1 MHTARSRWSAHGL
14 AAVLYLSLA
23 FLIWSG
29 VWLHHP
35 TTTATCGC
43 GDTSLL
49 TWFMSWPAYALHH
62 GESLFFSDRA
72 LHPYGINLPAN
83 TSILAISLPL
93 SPVTWAFGPVASL
106 NVAATLAPVATALS
120 ARALLLRWT
129 TWQPAAFLAGL
140 FYGFSPFVVENL
152 SLQHIDFATLVVPP
166 LLFWC
171 LDELLVRQRGRAW
184 AWGLALGGLCVVQFF
199 LSSEL
204 LVICVVA
211 ATIGTVLLVVA
222 GLVRSPRSVVGRLGH
237 ATAGFGA
244 ATVAGLVLLAYPAWY
259 ALAGPRALPKRVWPD
274 IQFFGSA
281 WRSLLLPAGPHDRG
295 PNAILQT
302 YGYFGSHP
310 LLKGY
315 LGLGMVSVLVI
326 GLAWFYR
333 DGRLWFCGAMLLV
346 MESLSLGAAAGPWTL
361 FAHLPLVQN
370 IVPERFASVADLF
383 AALMLGVIL
392 DRARNSGLTW
402 PGQSAPDGIGGQ
414 VDNRTGVPRLGTLVA
429 WALAALAL
437 LPIAIGYRLPF
448 TTRPVDVPPWFT
460 TKGTT
465 LPVSDVVLTYPF
477 ASSGLRAPMTWQAV
491 GAQRWSL
498 VGGWGITPTPPT
510 HPSARQQAVARATF
524 DLINL
529 SDGFFPLAT
538 GRTDESARLRL
549 AMLDWGVTTVVVP
562 DERTW
567 PASLRGRS
575 VPVAVGTF
583 TAALGVAPLHQSG
596 AWVWNVP
603 RRPPPPM
610 VIREADFVA
619 CTAGPSAVVDPGW
632 AATCL
637 LATGSS
643 APPPLSPA
651 PEGPGSSPTAH

>member
-1 MHTARSRWSAHGL
+1 MDAARSRWSAHGL
-14 AAVLYLSLA
+14 AGVLYLGLA
-23 FLIWSG
+23 LVIWSG

-49 TWFMSWPAYALHH
+49 TWFMSWPAYALQH
-62 GESLFFSDRA
+62 GESLFFSTRA

-83 TSILAISLPL
+83 TSFLAISLPL
-93 SPVTWAFGPVASL
+93 SPITWVFGPVASL
-106 NVAATLAPVATALS
+106 NVAATLAPVVTALS

-140 FYGFSPFVVENL
+140 FYGFSPFVIESL
-152 SLQHIDFATLVVPP
+152 SLQHVEFATLAVPP

-184 AWGLALGGLCVVQFF
+184 VWGLALGGLCTVQFF
-199 LSSEL
+199 LSSEI

-211 ATIGTVLLVVA
+211 AAIGTVLLAVT
-222 GLVRSPRSVVGRLGH
+222 GLVRSPRSVVDRIGH
-237 ATAGFGA
+237 AAVGLGSA
-244 ATVAGLVLLAYPAWY
+244 AVAGSALLGYPAWY
-259 ALAGPRALPKRVWPD
+259 ALAGPRALPKTVWPD

-281 WRSLLLPAGPHDRG
+281 WRTLLLPALPHDRG

-310 LLKGY
+310 LLMGY
-315 LGLGMVSVLVI
+315 LGLGMVATLVI
-326 GLAWFYR
+326 GLAWFR
-333 DGRLWFCGAMLLV
+333 HDGRLWFCGAMLLV
-346 MESLSLGAAAGPWTL
+346 MEVLSLGAAAGPWKL
-361 FAHLPLVQN
+361 FGYLPVVQN
-370 IVPERFASVADLF
+370 IVPGRIAGVADLF

-402 PGQSAPDGIGGQ
+402 SARGGPDQIDGLTVRRIG
-414 VDNRTGVPRLGTLVA
+414 VLPLATLVA

-437 LPIAIGYRLPF
+437 LPIAVGYRLPF

-460 TKGTT
+460 TVGTT
-465 LPVSDVVLTYPF
+465 LSASTVVLTYPF

-491 GAQRWSL
+491 GTQRWSL
-498 VGGWGITPTPPT
+498 VGGGSITPTPPA
-510 HPSARQQAVARATF
+510 HPSSRQVAVAQATF

-529 SDGFFPLAT
+529 SDGFLPLPT
-538 GRTDESARLRL
+538 GRADESARLRL
-549 AMLDWGVTTVVVP
+549 ALFDWGVTTVVIP
-562 DERTW
+562 EERTW

-575 VPVAVGTF
+575 VSVAVGTV
-583 TAALGVAPLHQSG
+583 TAALGTAPLHQAG

-603 RRPPPPM
+603 RRPGPPM
-610 VIREADFVA
+610 VIRETDFVA
-619 CTAGPSAVVDPGW
+619 CTTAPAAVLDPGA

-637 LATGSS
+637 LAGSS
-643 APPPLSPA
+643 TSP
-651 PEGPGSSPTAH
+651 